1 MKIQLSDHF
10 TTGRLLKF
18 VFPSVIMMVF
28 TSIYGVVDGFFVSN
42 YAGKTAFAAVN
53 LIMPFIMITSG
64 LGFMFGTGGSALVS
78 MKLGQKDKDKA
89 NQYFSMIVI
98 ATCVLGTILSILGY
112 VFTPQVARLL
122 GATDEMM
129 EDCVLYGR
137 INMAFNVPFML
148 QYLFQTLFITAE
160 KPKLGLYTTIAAGV
174 TNMVLD
180 YVLVG
185 IIPLGVIGAAA
196 ATAVSQCVGGFFPLI
211 YFIRKNNSL
220 LQFVPTKLEAEPIL
234 KAAGNGSSELMSN
247 ISSSLVS
254 MLYNLQLMK
263 YYGENG
269 VATYGVLMYVQYIFI
284 AIYMGY
290 TIGVSPVISY
300 HYGAENQKE
309 VQNLFKK
316 SYLIILSAGI
326 ILTLSA
332 KLSAPV
338 ISSIFVGYDI
348 ELKQLTEHAFSL
360 FSYMF
365 LPAGFNLLTSAFF
378 TALNN
383 GKISAG
389 ISFMRTLLFQ
399 SSAILLLPIFLGKDG
414 VWLSAFVAE
423 LCALVISLYF
433 LIRCEKDYH
442 YFPVNDERR
451 FD

>member
-10 TTGRLLKF
+10 TLKRLLRF
-18 VFPSVIMMVF
+18 ILPSVVMMVF

-78 MKLGQKDKDKA
+78 MKLGQQDKETA
-89 NQYFSMIVI
+89 NRYFTMIVL
-98 ATCVLGTILSILGY
+98 ATTILGTLISVLGFI
-112 VFTPQVARLL
+112 FTPQVARLL
-122 GATDEMM
+122 GATDAMM
-129 EDCVLYGR
+129 NDCVLYGR

-148 QYLFQTLFITAE
+148 QYFFQTLFITAE

-185 IIPLGVIGAAA
+185 LIPLGVVGAAA
-196 ATAVSQCVGGFFPLI
+196 ATAVSQCVGGFYPLF
-211 YFIRKNNSL
+211 YFIKKNDSL
-220 LQFVPTKLEAEPIL
+220 LQLVPTKLEIKPIL

-269 VATYGVLMYVQYIFI
+269 VAAYGVLMYVQFIFI

-290 TIGVSPVISY
+290 TIGSSPIISY
-300 HYGAENQKE
+300 HYGANNRDEI
-309 VQNLFKK
+309 QNLFNK
-316 SYLIILSAGI
+316 SFQIIGCAGI
-326 ILTLSA
+326 LLVITA
-332 KLSAPV
+332 KLAAPL
-338 ISSIFVGYDI
+338 ISSIFVGYDAD
-348 ELKQLTEHAFSL
+348 LQQLTEYAFSM

-365 LPAGFNLLTSAFF
+365 LPAGINILSSAIF

-383 GKISAG
+383 GKISAA
-389 ISFMRTLLFQ
+389 ISFIRTFLFQ
-399 SSAILLLPIFLGKDG
+399 SCAILILPLLIGKDG
-414 VWLSAFVAE
+414 IWLSAVTAE
-423 LCALVISLYF
+423 VCALCVSIYF
-433 LIRCEKDYH
+433 ILTNRDYYH
-442 YFPVNDERR
+442 YY
-451 FD
+451 

>member
-10 TTGRLLKF
+10 TTGRLLRF
-18 VFPSVIMMVF
+18 VFPSIIMMAF

-42 YAGKTAFAAVN
+42 FAGKTAFASVN

-78 MKLGQKDKDKA
+78 MKLGQGEKEKA

-98 ATCVLGTILSILGY
+98 ATCVLGGILSILGY
-112 VFTPQVARLL
+112 IFTPQVARLL
-122 GATDEMM
+122 GATDDMM
-129 EDCVLYGR
+129 QDCVLYGR

-160 KPKLGLYTTIAAGV
+160 KPKLGLYTTVVSGV
-174 TNMVLD
+174 SNMILD
-180 YVLVG
+180 YILVG
-185 IIPLGVIGAAA
+185 LIPLGVTGAAA
-196 ATAVSQCVGGFFPLI
+196 ATAVSQCIGGFFPLV
-211 YFIRKNNSL
+211 YFIRKNDSL
-220 LQFVPTKLEAEPIL
+220 LQLVPTKLEATPIL

-263 YYGENG
+263 YFGENG
-269 VATYGVLMYVQYIFI
+269 VATNGVLMYVQFIFV

-290 TIGVSPVISY
+290 TIGSSPIVSY
-300 HYGAENQKE
+300 HYGAENTKE

-316 SYLIILSAGI
+316 SYLLIISAGV
-326 ILTLSA
+326 ILTLTA
-332 KLSAPV
+332 KLAAP
-338 ISSIFVGYDI
+338 IIASIFVGYDA
-348 ELKQLTEHAFSL
+348 ELQQLTEHAFSL
-360 FSYMF
+360 YSYMF
-365 LPAGFNLLTSAFF
+365 LPAGFNILTSSFF

-399 SSAILLLPIFLGKDG
+399 SSAILILPLLLGKDG
-414 VWLSAFVAE
+414 IWLSALTAE
-423 LCALVISLYF
+423 IFALVVSLYF

-442 YFPVNDERR
+442 YFPVSN
-451 FD
+451 